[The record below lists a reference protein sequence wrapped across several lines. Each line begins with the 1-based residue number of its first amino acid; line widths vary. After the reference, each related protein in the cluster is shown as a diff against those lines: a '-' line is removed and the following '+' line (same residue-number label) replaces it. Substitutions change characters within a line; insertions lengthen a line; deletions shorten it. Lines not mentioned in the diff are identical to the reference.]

1 MKEDDDSDRK
11 CEYKYK
17 EKNLIYVVEMEL
29 TGLQMNW
36 MNKLRKRESKRIL
49 SIFAFEWLAEMRKTG
64 VQESSKTDF

>member
-1 MKEDDDSDRK
+1 
-11 CEYKYK
+11 
-17 EKNLIYVVEMEL
+17 MEL